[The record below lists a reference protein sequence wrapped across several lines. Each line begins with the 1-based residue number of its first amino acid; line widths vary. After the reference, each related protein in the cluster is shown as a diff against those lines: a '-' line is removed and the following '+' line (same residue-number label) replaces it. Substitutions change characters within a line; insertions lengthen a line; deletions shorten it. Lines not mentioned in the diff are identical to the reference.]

1 MGSKAA
7 VAKWFVYSLP
17 SSIISFLML
26 CFIPDLSTLVGLMT
40 AFVVPFSQIIGPAV
54 LTILASRQNKLGYDL
69 GTGDWILFTAAFIVG
84 ILMLVVGGSA
94 TIYTIFW
101 KTSFSGNF
109 FCDVVA

>member
-1 MGSKAA
+1 MGDPHDWSKAA

-54 LTILASRQNKLGYDL
+54 LTIMASRQGKLGYSL
-69 GTGDWILFTAAFIVG
+69 SIGDWIVIISGLALGPI
-84 ILMLVVGGSA
+84 MLVIGGSS

-101 KTSFSGNF
+101 VTEI
-109 FCDVVA
+109 